1 MGINISSPPSLVS
14 LLVII
19 VSFLIL
25 VHNVEPASFNFPTF
39 GPYTNDI
46 TFQGDAFASNGVL
59 QLTKLGNGSAPLPN
73 SAGRASYAGPVRLWD
88 AKRGEL
94 AGFTT
99 TFSFV
104 VAPTSLGLFGDGI
117 SFFIAPFNSYIPQN
131 SSGGFLGLFSA
142 ESALNAY
149 QNQIVAVEFDSFGNP
164 WDPVSSHIGIDIN
177 SIVSATTVPWQNGNL
192 VSQITAFATV
202 SYEPVTKNLS
212 VMVSYPQSQVNQN
225 VSSSSL
231 SFVVDLRTVLP
242 QWVRVGFS
250 GATGQLVEVHKIL
263 SWSFNSSFS

>member
-1 MGINISSPPSLVS
+1 M
-14 LLVII
+14 
-19 VSFLIL
+19 L
-25 VHNVEPASFNFPTF
+25 VHNVEPASFNFPNF

-104 VAPTSLGLFGDGI
+104 VAPTSPAGLF
-117 SFFIAPFNSYIPQN
+117 
-131 SSGGFLGLFSA
+131 
-142 ESALNAY
+142 
-149 QNQIVAVEFDSFGNP
+149 VAVEFDSFGNP

-177 SIVSATTVPWQNGNL
+177 SIVSSTTVPWQNGNL

-212 VMVSYPQSQVNQN
+212 VMVSYPESQVNQN